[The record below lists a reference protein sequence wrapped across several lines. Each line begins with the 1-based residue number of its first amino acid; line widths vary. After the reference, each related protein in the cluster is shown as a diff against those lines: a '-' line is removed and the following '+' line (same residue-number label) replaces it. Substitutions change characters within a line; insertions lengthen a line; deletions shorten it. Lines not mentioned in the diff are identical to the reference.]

1 MRAHGKLGTS
11 TQRDDGRGSVASRI
25 VLVEDHP
32 IVRMGL
38 RALLDAE
45 PDLEVVGEAHSY
57 DAALELHEQLAPDLV
72 VLPLR
77 LGGELSGVGLCRELV
92 SATGGTRVLVYSAFN
107 AADEAS
113 AAFLSGAHS
122 FVHKAEEVDRLLDAI
137 RSTLSGRRV
146 FLLGAEVGASVVRL
160 RDSADRAGLTARES
174 EVLTLM
180 LQHLTNAQIAAA
192 LVVEVATVKTHVR
205 NVLAKLGIAS
215 RRELF

>member
-1 MRAHGKLGTS
+1 MSAHGKLGKS
-11 TQRDDGRGSVASRI
+11 TQEDDRGGAVASTI

-57 DAALELHEQLAPDLV
+57 DEALELHEQLAPGLV
-72 VLPLR
+72 ILPLR

-92 SATGGTRVLVYSAFN
+92 SANGDTRVLVYSAFN

-146 FLLGAEVGASVVRL
+146 FLLGAEVGESVVRL
-160 RDSADRAGLTARES
+160 RDSADRAGLTVRES

-192 LVVEVATVKTHVR
+192 LVIELATVKTHVR